1 MELDQVMI
9 EPDKRAIQAELAK
22 LRKRLERRPDS
33 WARLE
38 QVGRCLRW
46 LDDPEA
52 KDYFRQA
59 TANYKIREQD
69 PGDHMRLGN
78 LHRFGGEAEA
88 AQSHFKRA
96 RALYAPRA
104 QRQDPNPLDVE
115 HMIPAS
121 FLTGRDDE
129 VADLIACLQTIDQ
142 DTELIAYPI
151 AKLAEARRTQKASLA
166 AEAVAD
172 LAAIIPRERAQ
183 VWNSGGV
190 LPWDWYEIAV
200 EIWRRLSRGDSE

>member
-1 MELDQVMI
+1 
-9 EPDKRAIQAELAK
+9 
-22 LRKRLERRPDS
+22 
-33 WARLE
+33 
-38 QVGRCLRW
+38 
-46 LDDPEA
+46 
-52 KDYFRQA
+52 
-59 TANYKIREQD
+59 
-69 PGDHMRLGN
+69 MRLGN
-78 LHRFGGEAEA
+78 LHRLGGEAEA
-88 AQSHFKRA
+88 AQSHFEHA

-104 QRQDPNPLDVE
+104 QREDPNPLDVE

-121 FLTGRDDE
+121 FLAGRDDE

-142 DTELIAYPI
+142 DTELIAYSI

-172 LAAIIPRERAQ
+172 LAAMIQCERAQ

-200 EIWRRLSRGDSE
+200 ETWRRLSPGDSE